1 MNQQAPTDPQR
12 VPLVELLCSDVDS
25 TPQLKSAIDNA
36 LLAAFAA
43 GGPGFIYVRVPE
55 RLALA
60 VEATFSL
67 VHRVFDDESAHQCL
81 PAQLLDL
88 ATPPSTSRNL
98 LHCTGAILKHVHDIC
113 AHEGIGAHPLLHE
126 LHQTLSLLW
135 GEAQMVKHKIDVAVA
150 RVAKGTSRS
159 QPCQQADSPAETPRG
174 GYIRVMHYVEDTSA
188 AGLLPAHVDPGSWT
202 LLMYPSK
209 QDRSSTSLLEVKD
222 RHSGH
227 WNAISPP
234 HCCAALLPGQLLA
247 DISSGVLQGAIHRV
261 VEPPSRQPL
270 GSSVVRSGI
279 GLFSYRYPGA
289 DVGPDTPDL
298 DITILDV
305 LAHWRLIVAICART
319 QDPHD
324 KAYWTPVFK
333 RYAAFLRLQAA
344 EQARSAS
351 PRILRPP
358 ADLYHC
364 WLVHMLQ
371 PKAYKNDCAELVD
384 PSTGWFGTVSHQF
397 NAADLAKL
405 ATVQTNGAPDK
416 PPLDIFDFL
425 SQGDAAFREAWLSE
439 YHSEYP
445 ALADLGSHD
454 ESLLHFNHV
463 DWWKGNDTLEVLVDH
478 VPKNTPEILGSASA
492 LAESL
497 QDYQRYLYAALNI
510 SEELAPGSAIDLCW
524 HTHQTNPVKYAA
536 HMRRLSDRRPE
547 FFLDHIPC
555 GKENPP
561 QLKWM
566 DASLAAWK
574 ELYGTDARLPR
585 GVGARNDIECCCC
598 TMSAPSPAP
607 KPLTPAEIEAQ
618 RQAALRRQQDVQLE
632 AERIRGLTPDQQ
644 QREIK
649 ALKWHHYV
657 GAVQVASLWSLPLPL
672 CVAMLFVLWDAPIGI
687 WGFVMFLGCCACC
700 CAFAI
705 IAGDAPSERDY
716 YQGKY
721 YSYSS
726 PAVRGARLA
735 SVTENE
741 VAAPPAAPQV
751 PPRPNESASTEVT
764 DNPLGGSVA
773 CTESDDHVDHS
784 SMHATGASY
793 DV

>member
-1 MNQQAPTDPQR
+1 M
-12 VPLVELLCSDVDS
+12 
-25 TPQLKSAIDNA
+25 
-36 LLAAFAA
+36 
-43 GGPGFIYVRVPE
+43 
-55 RLALA
+55 
-60 VEATFSL
+60 
-67 VHRVFDDESAHQCL
+67 
-81 PAQLLDL
+81 
-88 ATPPSTSRNL
+88 
-98 LHCTGAILKHVHDIC
+98 
-113 AHEGIGAHPLLHE
+113 
-126 LHQTLSLLW
+126 
-135 GEAQMVKHKIDVAVA
+135 
-150 RVAKGTSRS
+150 
-159 QPCQQADSPAETPRG
+159 
-174 GYIRVMHYVEDTSA
+174 
-188 AGLLPAHVDPGSWT
+188 
-202 LLMYPSK
+202 
-209 QDRSSTSLLEVKD
+209 
-222 RHSGH
+222 
-227 WNAISPP
+227 
-234 HCCAALLPGQLLA
+234 
-247 DISSGVLQGAIHRV
+247 
-261 VEPPSRQPL
+261 
-270 GSSVVRSGI
+270 
-279 GLFSYRYPGA
+279 
-289 DVGPDTPDL
+289 
-298 DITILDV
+298 
-305 LAHWRLIVAICART
+305 
-319 QDPHD
+319 
-324 KAYWTPVFK
+324 
-333 RYAAFLRLQAA
+333 
-344 EQARSAS
+344 
-351 PRILRPP
+351 
-358 ADLYHC
+358 
-364 WLVHMLQ
+364 
-371 PKAYKNDCAELVD
+371 D

-416 PPLDIFDFL
+416 PPHDIFDFL

-574 ELYGTDARLPR
+574 ELYGTDAQLPR
-585 GVGARNDIECCCC
+585 GVGARNDIECCCCC

-618 RQAALRRQQDVQLE
+618 RQRRQRQQHDLQLE
-632 AERIRGLTPDQQ
+632 AERIQGLTPDQQ

-649 ALKWHHYV
+649 ALKRHHYV
-657 GAVQVASLWSLPLPL
+657 RAVLDSSVMLIAPL
-672 CVAMLFVLWDAPIGI
+672 CVAMLFALWDAPIGI
-687 WGFVMFLGCCACC
+687 WGFVMSLGCCGYC

-705 IAGDAPSERDY
+705 SAMGAPSESNY

-721 YSYSS
+721 YSS
-726 PAVRGARLA
+726 PPMPGARLA
-735 SVTENE
+735 SATENE

-751 PPRPNESASTEVT
+751 PPRPNESGSTEVT
-764 DNPLGGSVA
+764 DNPIGGSVA
-773 CTESDDHVDHS
+773 GTESDDHVDVV
-784 SMHATGASY
+784 SMRATSVTH